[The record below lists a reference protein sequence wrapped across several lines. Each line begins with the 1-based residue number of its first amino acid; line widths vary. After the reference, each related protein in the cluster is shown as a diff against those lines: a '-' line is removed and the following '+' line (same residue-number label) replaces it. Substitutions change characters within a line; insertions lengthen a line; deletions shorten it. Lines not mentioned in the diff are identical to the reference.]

1 MKQNEIPVKMI
12 MGELGIKNKTQIETW
27 QRWLTFVFLGM
38 YFYKKVVFKNIAEL
52 EVLEYLK
59 KSVVIESSDPF

>member
-27 QRWLTFVFLGM
+27 QRWLTFVF
-38 YFYKKVVFKNIAEL
+38 FRNVFL
-52 EVLEYLK
+52 
-59 KSVVIESSDPF
+59 